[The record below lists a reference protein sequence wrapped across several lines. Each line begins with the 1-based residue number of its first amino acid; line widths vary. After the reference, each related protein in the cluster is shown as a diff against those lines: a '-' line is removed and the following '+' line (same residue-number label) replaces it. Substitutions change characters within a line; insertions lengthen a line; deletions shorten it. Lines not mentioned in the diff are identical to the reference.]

1 MPVYMNIHMHDPVDQ
16 ISNKKIYWYI
26 LIIYIIKSSLFIVI
40 IITHKQKLVHPKENR
55 MDWTIFFIF
64 IFPDL
69 FYLKDFAVF
78 CSYHYILLV

>member
-55 MDWTIFFIF
+55 MDWTIFLFLFFLIYFI
-64 IFPDL
+64 
-69 FYLKDFAVF
+69 LKILLSFALTIVF
-78 CSYHYILLV
+78 C